1 MNGLILYI
9 IKSTLYTA
17 VFQSFYLLVMRKT
30 TFFRLNRVV
39 FITGTFLC
47 MFLPFINIEMPA
59 ETMTVTPMEMIEAA
73 IISDSPAETTAA
85 IEHEVQTN
93 WTGLVMFSI
102 FLVGAVISLCVTT
115 ISYIRMSRMIR
126 SVRPVEVNGNE
137 VRIVDAEIPSFSW
150 GRHIVIGRKDMEENP
165 SIMTHEQMHVRCR
178 HSFDLMAYTI
188 VTTLQWF
195 NPLVWIS
202 RTELKMLH
210 EYEADELTIS
220 KGIDA
225 TQYQL
230 LLVKK
235 AVGAKRFQL
244 ANGFNHSKL
253 KNRITMMHRN
263 KTNKWMRLAYVLCVP
278 ALILTMCL
286 CSNPK
291 GQNIDEIRFD
301 GLSISAL
308 TPDAKAEFKDFS
320 AAELDEFIKN
330 CGVDPKFI
338 TIEIKP
344 CDDKE
349 VVERFKDYL
358 RKNEIY
364 IVNLPLT
371 DGQEASTEK
380 EAAEGEPIPFQLI
393 EDKPTFQGGDANT
406 FSRWVNSNLTYP
418 AEANEKGIQG
428 RVTISFTVSS
438 TGKVCDVKVIRGV
451 DPLLDN
457 EAVRVVEMSPDW
469 TPGMKDGKPVAVT
482 YVFPVIFLQRD
493 TDKKTEAVPFQF
505 ADTKPGF
512 NGGDA
517 NEFNKWVAQ
526 QVVYPE
532 NCKKEGIAGRVTL
545 SFIVNETG
553 KVSDV
558 KVLRGVHEDLDKEAV
573 RVVSSSPDWT
583 PGMKDGKAV
592 PVKYTF
598 PVIFS
603 L

>member
-126 SVRPVEVNGNE
+126 SVRPVEVNGTE

-263 KTNKWMRLAYVLCVP
+263 KTNKWMRLAYLLCIPVLIG
-278 ALILTMCL
+278 AMC
-286 CSNPK
+286 CC
-291 GQNIDEIRFD
+291 GQNTENERIAEEAQTLVQPISDVQPEITEA
-301 GLSISAL
+301 ISFHLA
-308 TPDAKAEFKDFS
+308 D
-320 AAELDEFIKN
+320 
-330 CGVDPKFI
+330 V
-338 TIEIKP
+338 
-344 CDDKE
+344 
-349 VVERFKDYL
+349 R
-358 RKNEIY
+358 
-364 IVNLPLT
+364 
-371 DGQEASTEK
+371 
-380 EAAEGEPIPFQLI
+380 
-393 EDKPTFQGGDANT
+393 PTFQGGDENN
-406 FSRWVNSNLTYP
+406 FSKWVNSNLTYP
-418 AEANEKGIQG
+418 AEAEEKGVQG
-428 RVTISFTVSS
+428 RVTLSFTVTS

-469 TPGMKDGKPVAVT
+469 TPGMKDGKTVAVT

-583 PGMKDGKAV
+583 PGQKDGKAV